1 MIPAA
6 GNIGEISAPATDTGL
21 HRIAPRGESLR
32 SAIEEPAMFDVL
44 KERYF
49 HEHYNNGF
57 VESGITLPDTLV
69 DEIKQHYL
77 AKQRGHN
84 DFPKFFVNNEHQA
97 YLEGRVL
104 GTVLNTFPGFG
115 KKLVK
120 K

>member
-1 MIPAA
+1 
-6 GNIGEISAPATDTGL
+6 
-21 HRIAPRGESLR
+21 
-32 SAIEEPAMFDVL
+32 MFDVL

-77 AKQRGHN
+77 AKNRGHN

-97 YLEGRVL
+97 YLEAVCLARCS
-104 GTVLNTFPGFG
+104 TRFRASARSW
-115 KKLVK
+115 
-120 K
+120 